1 MNELNYK
8 EGKELRD
15 NKYPQG
21 GKGFGLFPDDLTEF
35 PYRGDEPN
43 VHKDVVY
50 IPTLSELI
58 EAVGEEFNRLERDV
72 DSDTSVVYFVAYAH
86 ELLRGSVGK
95 TPSQAVKNLW
105 ISLNKK

>member
-1 MNELNYK
+1 MNNLNYK
-8 EGKELRD
+8 DALELK
-15 NKYPQG
+15 NAGYPQG

-58 EAVGEEFNRLERDV
+58 EACGDEFNNLEHHTYSTPV
-72 DSDTSVVYFVAYAH
+72 PYWECWSVTQMFQAMG
-86 ELLRGSVGK
+86 E
-95 TPSQAVKNLW
+95 TPEQAVKNLW
-105 ISLNKK
+105 VQLNK